1 MSTQPSKPSSEKPA
15 SATIL
20 VADPDIL
27 VRMVIA
33 DYLRDCGYKVVEGA
47 NADDVLAVLDA
58 GRKFD
63 VVLAEVRLAGS
74 IDGFG
79 LARKIREN
87 YPDVDVI
94 LASGATRAAD
104 KAGDLCDEGPLE
116 KPYHPQEVIRR
127 INVLRERRRNYL
139 RP

>member
-1 MSTQPSKPSSEKPA
+1 
-15 SATIL
+15 
-20 VADPDIL
+20 V
-27 VRMVIA
+27 
-33 DYLRDCGYKVVEGA
+33 
-47 NADDVLAVLDA
+47 NADDVLAVLEA

-127 INVLRERRRNYL
+127 INVLRERRRNSL
-139 RP
+139 KP